1 MLSFLSPQHPL
12 EKTYTK
18 SRDLVDAVKRLFQS
32 SGPYRRSYFARSKFQ
47 LLSAR
52 NQDLQRWVGTEI
64 EWWSVCDTTSR
75 DGIWKIKFMFGRFRA
90 ALKELD
96 HELATMYGQSAK
108 QLTDDVHRAVI
119 ALTKAVARLAKAV
132 DSSSVKVVEAHGRD
146 LEGFIKVRDAMFTLD
161 EKSAEEVTGPEVDSW
176 ANWPGIDIE
185 IPHQVLR
192 LAKLIRSSKVPDQVF
207 GLSVQSNA
215 PGRPLKHMTRL
226 AKFPTEEDLRVL
238 GRKMGGPAKVYVVAS
253 KPRWRKVWTFE
264 PHEVS
269 WWD

>member
-18 SRDLVDAVKRLFQS
+18 SRDLVDAVKSLSRCSHQ
-32 SGPYRRSYFARSKFQ
+32 YRRSSFASQKFQ
-47 LLSAR
+47 QLTAR
-52 NQDLQRWVGTEI
+52 NQDLQRWVRTEI

-75 DGIWKIKFMFGRFRA
+75 DGIWKIRFVFGRFRT

-96 HELATMYGQSAK
+96 QELATTYGQPAK

-119 ALTKAVARLAKAV
+119 ALTKAIVRLAKAV

-161 EKSAEEVTGPEVDSW
+161 KKDAEELTGPEVDSW
-176 ANWPGIDIE
+176 ANWPGIDTE

-192 LAKLIRSSKVPDQVF
+192 LAKLIRLSKVPDQVF

-226 AKFPTEEDLRVL
+226 TKFPTEEDLRIL
-238 GRKMGGPAKVYVVAS
+238 GRKMGGPVKVYVVAS
-253 KPRWRKVWTFE
+253 KPRWRKAWTFK
-264 PHEVS
+264 PNEVS

>member
-1 MLSFLSPQHPL
+1 MLSLLSPQHPL

-32 SGPYRRSYFARSKFQ
+32 SGQYRRSHFARSKFQ

-75 DGIWKIKFMFGRFRA
+75 DGIWKIRFVFGRFRT

-96 HELATMYGQSAK
+96 QELATTYGQPAK

-119 ALTKAVARLAKAV
+119 ALTKAIVRLAKAV

-161 EKSAEEVTGPEVDSW
+161 EKAAEELTGPEVDSW

-215 PGRPLKHMTRL
+215 PGRPLKHLT
-226 AKFPTEEDLRVL
+226 
-238 GRKMGGPAKVYVVAS
+238 
-253 KPRWRKVWTFE
+253 
-264 PHEVS
+264 
-269 WWD
+269 